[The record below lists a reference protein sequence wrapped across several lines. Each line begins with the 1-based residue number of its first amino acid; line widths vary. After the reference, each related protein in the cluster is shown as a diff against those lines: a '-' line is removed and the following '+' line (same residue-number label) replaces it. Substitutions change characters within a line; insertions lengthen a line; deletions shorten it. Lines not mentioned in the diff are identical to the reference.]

1 MALKTKYADVIL
13 GKDKTRYKMGDA
25 FVKDIKIDP
34 STMALLVF
42 MKDGTINTF
51 FGCAYALCQ
60 YDDGVNIAVVS
71 EIPEI
76 VTAVS

>member
-1 MALKTKYADVIL
+1 MTLKTKYADVVL
-13 GKDKTRYKMGDA
+13 GKDKTRYTIDDS

-34 STMALLVF
+34 STMALLIF

-51 FGCAYALCQ
+51 FGCAYSLCQ
-60 YDDGVNIAVVS
+60 YDDGVDIVMATEV
-71 EIPEI
+71 PEI